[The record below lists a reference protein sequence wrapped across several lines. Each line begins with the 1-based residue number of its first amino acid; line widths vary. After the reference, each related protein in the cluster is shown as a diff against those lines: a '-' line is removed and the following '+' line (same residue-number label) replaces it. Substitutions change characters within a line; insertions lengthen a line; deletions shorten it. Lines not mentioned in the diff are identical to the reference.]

1 MGEDAV
7 HSFARRK
14 GNRYN
19 GAVRQKINATK
30 RKVIPGYDFSYLYP
44 KYRGKW
50 VALTRDGKQ
59 VLAVSDTLVG
69 LDREAGDALD
79 KGKATVYRVPDTD
92 AYFVGGYALFI

>member
-1 MGEDAV
+1 MCG
-7 HSFARRK
+7 
-14 GNRYN
+14 GYN
-19 GAVRQKINATK
+19 EAVRGKTAAT
-30 RKVIPGYDFSYLYP
+30 RGKVVPGYDFSYLYP

-50 VALTRDGKQ
+50 VALTRDGKR
-59 VLAVSDTLVG
+59 VLAVSDTLDG